1 MPRQRNT
8 VKAARRRH
16 SEEFKTEAVLL
27 ADKVGVAEAA
37 SQLKVQSSQL
47 YSWRS
52 QAKTRR
58 SKGAAEQA
66 LSAENARLKRQL
78 AEKEQE
84 LAIIKKATAYVCYEH
99 G

>member
-16 SEEFKTEAVLL
+16 SEEFKTEALLL

-52 QAKTRR
+52 PAETRR

-84 LAIIKKATAYVCYEH
+84 LAIIKKATAYFARDLT
-99 G
+99 